1 MGAEVLI
8 YGYGLVCL
16 SMLVFNV
23 IYGLHL
29 RSDDKRLKKRI
40 DDIFNQVEK
49 QIENIHEGKPL
60 QNGHSKW
67 MRKKLSKVNYLIAFD
82 HFLDEHN
89 SDDEDFQK
97 YLQNL
102 QPVFFCI
109 SPQYIGNVR
118 RRRRRITAIFWPGTD
133 STIAPERIRCKR

>member
-1 MGAEVLI
+1 MRFVGAEVLL

-40 DDIFNQVEK
+40 DNIFNQVEK

-60 QNGHSKW
+60 QSGHSKW

-102 QPVFFCI
+102 QPVFL
-109 SPQYIGNVR
+109 YLTTVY
-118 RRRRRITAIFWPGTD
+118 W
-133 STIAPERIRCKR
+133 KREAAHP